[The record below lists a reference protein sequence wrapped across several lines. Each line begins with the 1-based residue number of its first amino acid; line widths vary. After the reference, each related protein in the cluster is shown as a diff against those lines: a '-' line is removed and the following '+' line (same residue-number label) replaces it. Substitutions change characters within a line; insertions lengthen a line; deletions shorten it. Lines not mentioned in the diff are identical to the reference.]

1 MALNK
6 YSFIGSIFKKIYTY
20 FIKKGLKN
28 YDLIFQVNPYQ
39 KEWMNKDYGIDKSK
53 VKLLPNGINESIII
67 KTNKKTGNQLSI
79 VYVGRVQK
87 YKGIDQVIKALSK
100 IKERNFIFNIVGKN
114 AGDRERLENIS
125 KELGLEKKVVFWGE
139 VSDRVKE
146 EILERSEIFV
156 FPSEWE
162 AFGIAMLEG
171 MAKGN
176 SVISTKT
183 EGGRYLV
190 SKENGFLF
198 DYGDI
203 NKLTFYLE
211 KLIDDKK
218 LRAKM
223 GQENIKKAKNFLW
236 KDISV
241 DLEKEYKKL
250 LN

>member
-1 MALNK
+1 
-6 YSFIGSIFKKIYTY
+6 
-20 FIKKGLKN
+20 
-28 YDLIFQVNPYQ
+28 
-39 KEWMNKDYGIDKSK
+39 
-53 VKLLPNGINESIII
+53 
-67 KTNKKTGNQLSI
+67 
-79 VYVGRVQK
+79 
-87 YKGIDQVIKALSK
+87 
-100 IKERNFIFNIVGKN
+100 
-114 AGDRERLENIS
+114 
-125 KELGLEKKVVFWGE
+125 
-139 VSDRVKE
+139 
-146 EILERSEIFV
+146 
-156 FPSEWE
+156 
-162 AFGIAMLEG
+162 